1 MTDEKPDKPKII
13 IDEDWKSHAEQE
25 KQVAEDLRDSKQGD
39 EENGAQAPP
48 PASFSVLVTT
58 LATQVMV
65 TLGQFPSPEGKEE
78 VKPEPTIARHL
89 IDTLAVLEEK
99 TKGNLTDEESEML
112 TQVLHE
118 LRMLY
123 VATEKKLAETT
134 AP

>member
-1 MTDEKPDKPKII
+1 MTDETSGKPKII
-13 IDEDWKSHAEQE
+13 IDEDWKSQAETE
-25 KQVAEDLRDSKQGD
+25 KQVAEDLRDSKED
-39 EENGAQAPP
+39 DKETGAQAPP

-65 TLGQFPSPEGKEE
+65 ALGQFPSPEGKEE
-78 VKPEPTIARHL
+78 IKPEPMIARHL

-99 TKGNLTDEESEML
+99 TKGNLTDEESGML

-123 VATEKKLAETT
+123 VATEKKISETS
-134 AP
+134 AS